1 VRPCVQRSETIRRG
15 GVPGQVEGPDPHSGS
30 AQMAAKKQ
38 KAKDKKPL
46 PSARSR
52 SSLGSAVIGTTFN
65 MAATLATFASVL
77 LCLIV
82 AKHFT

>member
-1 VRPCVQRSETIRRG
+1 
-15 GVPGQVEGPDPHSGS
+15 
-30 AQMAAKKQ
+30 MAAKKQ
-38 KAKDKKPL
+38 KTKSKRSSP

-52 SSLGSAVIGTTFN
+52 SSLGSAVIGTIFN

-77 LCLIV
+77 LCLVV

>member
-1 VRPCVQRSETIRRG
+1 
-15 GVPGQVEGPDPHSGS
+15 
-30 AQMAAKKQ
+30 MAAKKQ
-38 KAKDKKPL
+38 KAKNKKPP
-46 PSARSR
+46 PSAQSR
-52 SSLGSAVIGTTFN
+52 SSIGSAVIGTTFN

>member
-1 VRPCVQRSETIRRG
+1 
-15 GVPGQVEGPDPHSGS
+15 
-30 AQMAAKKQ
+30 MAAKKQ
-38 KAKDKKPL
+38 KAKDKKPPP
-46 PSARSR
+46 PSAQSR
-52 SSLGSAVIGTTFN
+52 SPIGSAVIGTTFN